1 MESSSLIGNQELR
14 TDGDVKKI
22 LQTGA
27 MALCDLARH
36 TTTNARSLDEIDA
49 FEAAVKHGIPALAL
63 LRRLHKH
70 LDAQMPEVATAH
82 VRDALESFLA
92 ELPFRD

>member
-1 MESSSLIGNQELR
+1 MESLSLIGNQELR
-14 TDGDVKKI
+14 TYGEIKKV

-36 TTTNARSLDEIDA
+36 TTTDDRRLDEIAA
-49 FEAAVKHGIPALAL
+49 FEEAVKHGIPALAL
-63 LRRLHKH
+63 IRRLHKH
-70 LDAQMPEVATAH
+70 LDAQMPEAATAH